1 MGPLAGKRIVEI
13 AGIGP
18 CPFAGM
24 MLADMGA
31 DVVLVERKTRDGG
44 TAGDG
49 LDPRF
54 TIMNRGKRSIAI
66 DLKADGAVDVVLR
79 LLAGADGLIEGFR
92 PGVMERLGLGPDV
105 CHAVNPR
112 LVYGRMTGWGQ
123 TGPLAQAAGHD
134 LNYIAL
140 SGAAWYGGR
149 TDSPPTAPPTLVG
162 DIGGGAMVLVVG
174 LLAALIGAEST
185 GRGQVV
191 DAAVVDGSALAT
203 TLLGALYA
211 AGLWRRER
219 IENML
224 DGASPWYDTYEC
236 ADGKFVS
243 VAALEPAF
251 YRQLIDKLGLAAD
264 PDFDDQYD
272 ARRWPA
278 QKARVAALFRTKS
291 RAHWCEL
298 LEGTDAC
305 FAPVLDFE
313 EARAHPHNRA
323 RGVFTTV
330 DGIGQ
335 PAPAP
340 RFSETPSAIA
350 SPPPAR
356 GEHGVALL
364 EAAGFSGEEIRKLAE
379 RGVI

>member
-79 LLAGADGLIEGFR
+79 LVAGADGLIEGFR

-149 TDSPPTAPPTLVG
+149 ADSPPTAPPTLVG

-219 IENML
+219 IANML

-264 PDFDDQYD
+264 PDFDDQFD

-291 RAHWCEL
+291 RAQWCDL

-330 DGIGQ
+330 DGINQ

-356 GEHGVALL
+356 GEHGVELL
-364 EAAGFSGEEIRKLAE
+364 EAVGYDGDEIRRLAE

>member
-79 LLAGADGLIEGFR
+79 LVAGADGLIEGFR

-149 TDSPPTAPPTLVG
+149 GDSPPTAPPTLVG

-264 PDFDDQYD
+264 PDFDDQFD

-278 QKARVAALFRTKS
+278 LKAR
-291 RAHWCEL
+291 
-298 LEGTDAC
+298 LEER
-305 FAPVLDFE
+305 L
-313 EARAHPHNRA
+313 AR
-323 RGVFTTV
+323 
-330 DGIGQ
+330 
-335 PAPAP
+335 
-340 RFSETPSAIA
+340 
-350 SPPPAR
+350 
-356 GEHGVALL
+356 
-364 EAAGFSGEEIRKLAE
+364 
-379 RGVI
+379 

>member
-162 DIGGGAMVLVVG
+162 DIGGGAMVLGVG

-219 IENML
+219 IANML

-264 PDFDDQYD
+264 PDFDDQFD

-313 EARAHPHNRA
+313 EARAHPHNRS

-364 EAAGFSGEEIRKLAE
+364 EAAGYDGDEIRKLAE

>member
-31 DVVLVERKTRDGG
+31 DVVLVERKTREGG
-44 TAGDG
+44 TAGDS

-79 LLAGADGLIEGFR
+79 LVAGADGLIEGFR

-149 TDSPPTAPPTLVG
+149 GDSPPTAPPTLVG

-219 IENML
+219 IANML

-264 PDFDDQYD
+264 PDFDDQFD

-291 RAHWCEL
+291 RAHWCDL

-340 RFSETPSAIA
+340 RFSETPSAVA

-364 EAAGFSGEEIRKLAE
+364 EAAGYDGDEIRKLAE